1 MDTAQ
6 IVIYII
12 AGLINLALI
21 VITFMKGKPV
31 FGIIGIFIP
40 IFALIG
46 AIRLAKPNSSWARG
60 RYDEAQMAEARRR
73 FP

>member
-6 IVIYII
+6 ITIYVI
-12 AGLINLALI
+12 AGLINLALV

-31 FGIIGIFIP
+31 FGVIGIFVP

-46 AIRLAKPNSSWARG
+46 AIRLAKPESSWARS
-60 RYDEAQMAEARRR
+60 RYNDAMMAEARSR
-73 FP
+73 FA